1 MARTK
6 IILERG
12 DFRGFPQ
19 CCASCLTFE
28 NLGNTRVRSRTFP
41 FLSPGRVELEVP
53 ICARCVRRMTWL
65 HRLGIGSWIVVSFV
79 AFMLLEQYQLPK
91 YWSVV
96 ISVGVLALLQEYL
109 SGLGRGPV
117 RLQERASGERL
128 TLLFTNQDYA
138 RQFEALNPSAQSSV
152 PLIPVL

>member
-1 MARTK
+1 
-6 IILERG
+6 
-12 DFRGFPQ
+12 
-19 CCASCLTFE
+19 
-28 NLGNTRVRSRTFP
+28 
-41 FLSPGRVELEVP
+41 
-53 ICARCVRRMTWL
+53 
-65 HRLGIGSWIVVSFV
+65 
-79 AFMLLEQYQLPK
+79 MLLEQYQLPK